1 MGLINNALPT
11 WRMEEGATTLLDK
24 PLYDTTARRQ
34 PDPTA
39 KLVRIKDDAVRVL
52 CPYCGK
58 IHVHGPIEHDP
69 IRHRQ
74 ALCDASKGYFISEV
88 IS

>member
-1 MGLINNALPT
+1 MTEANTPPTT
-11 WRMEEGATTLLDK
+11 WRMVEDENARSK
-24 PLYDTTARRQ
+24 PLHNNTARRK

-39 KLVRIKDDAVRVL
+39 KLVRIKDDAVRVV